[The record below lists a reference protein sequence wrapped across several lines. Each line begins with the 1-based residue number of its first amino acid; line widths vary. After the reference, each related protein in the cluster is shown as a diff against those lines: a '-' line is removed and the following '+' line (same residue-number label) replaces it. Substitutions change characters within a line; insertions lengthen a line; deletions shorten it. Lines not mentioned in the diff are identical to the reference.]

1 MDDGIGEIR
10 KAFSEAEDV
19 SPAEAGQTEGVCPP
33 RDDDRLAAALRE
45 AARQPLNDFGNGRRF
60 SIHFGEDAMFVPR
73 VGWFSWTGKFWE
85 KDPDQLNMR
94 AKAQK
99 LSDLILREIPLLELS
114 ERDRDLLAREGD
126 IKARLREIE
135 ASAST
140 DRSQDDDA
148 SMVKARA
155 ELAQIGRIK
164 TRLAKKRDRH
174 RSFAQTSGNSNRI
187 DNALK
192 EASVALAV
200 PLEDLDAGPLDI
212 NTLGGLLRFS
222 LCEGDDFSRT
232 AEFAFTPHARDQRL
246 TKIMP
251 VEYSPEA
258 RSPLFD
264 KFIARI
270 QPDREMREF
279 LQRWFGLAMTALTG
293 DQKIAFFYG
302 SGANGKSVLVDLMA
316 RLFGNY
322 AATARIESLTGTNR
336 RGGSEATPDL
346 VPLIG
351 ARFVRTSEPDEG
363 QRLQEG
369 LIKEL
374 TGGETI
380 LVRALHSD
388 FVEVRPQ
395 FKLTISGNH
404 KPEIRGSDDGIWRRV
419 MLVPFD
425 VQIPEDERDQ
435 NLGDKL
441 WEERAGILNWL
452 IDGLIDYLERGLSP
466 PEHVLSA
473 TQEYREESDPLGTFL
488 TDCCVVTGRADDSVT
503 SKDLCE
509 AFNYYLL
516 ERGENQWKL
525 GTISRQIKVRA
536 SRWKHPRSGASFAA
550 HKASIMMYLGI
561 RLDEAFGKRF
571 RNAPRD
577 GQGRIMGVGEEG
589 LT

>member
-1 MDDGIGEIR
+1 MDDGVGEIR
-10 KAFSEAEDV
+10 KAFDAAENI
-19 SPAEAGQTEGVCPP
+19 SPASVDSSGDNSPPDGSGDNAETLRKAAGLPM
-33 RDDDRLAAALRE
+33 
-45 AARQPLNDFGNGRRF
+45 NDFGNGQRF
-60 SIHFGEDAMFVPR
+60 ALHFGEDAMFVPR
-73 VGWFSWTGKFWE
+73 VGWFSWSGKFWE

-99 LSDLILREIPLLELS
+99 LSDLILQEIPVLELPKW
-114 ERDRDLLAREGD
+114 ERDLLAREGD

-135 ASAST
+135 AQAPG
-140 DRSQDDDA
+140 DRSPDDDA
-148 SMVKARA
+148 AMAKARA
-155 ELAQIGRIK
+155 DLAQIGRIK
-164 TRLAKKRDRH
+164 TRLEKKQEQHKR
-174 RSFAQTSGNSNRI
+174 FAQTTGNSGRI
-187 DNALK
+187 NNALI

-200 PLEDLDAGPLDI
+200 PLEALDAGPLDI
-212 NTLGGLLRFS
+212 NTEAGVLKFSVCGG
-222 LCEGDDFSRT
+222 EGFSRT
-232 AEFAFTPHARDQRL
+232 AEVTFAGHSRDQLL

-251 VEYSPEA
+251 VEYTPDA
-258 RSPLFD
+258 KAPLFD
-264 KFIARI
+264 KFLARI

-322 AATARIESLTGTNR
+322 AATARIESLTGNNR
-336 RGGSEATPDL
+336 RGGSDATPDL

-425 VQIPEDERDQ
+425 IQIPEDERDPD
-435 NLGDKL
+435 LGDKL
-441 WEERAGILNWL
+441 WQERAGILNWL
-452 IDGLIDYLERGLSP
+452 IDGLIDYLERGLAP
-466 PEHVLSA
+466 PDHVLSA

-488 TDCCVVTGRADDSVT
+488 TDCCIVTGLADDSVT

-525 GTISRQIKVRA
+525 GTISRQMKVRA

-561 RLDEAFGKRF
+561 RLEDAFGKRF

-577 GQGRIMGVGEEG
+577 GQGRIMGIGEEG